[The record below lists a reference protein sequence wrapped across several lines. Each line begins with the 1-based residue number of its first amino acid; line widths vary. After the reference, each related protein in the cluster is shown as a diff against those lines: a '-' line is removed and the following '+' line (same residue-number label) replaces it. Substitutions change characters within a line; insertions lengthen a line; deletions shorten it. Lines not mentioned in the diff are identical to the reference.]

1 MKSSSPKPSESEQ
14 KVFGESLGARKSSAS
29 TAMLTTNGGRG
40 GGKSLKM
47 VRKRYSDLNN
57 LIGELPLK
65 LSEISSDIN
74 SEFLSAY
81 RTHMLEI
88 QRDLQSLK
96 QQVHEIIN
104 HDVVLTPSKQ
114 YTMCMN

>member
-14 KVFGESLGARKSSAS
+14 KVFGGSLCPRKNSAT
-29 TAMLTTNGGRG
+29 TAMHTTNGGRG

-57 LIGELPLK
+57 LIGEMPSK
-65 LSEISSDIN
+65 LSEISSDIDG
-74 SEFLSAY
+74 EFLSAY
-81 RTHMLEI
+81 RTHMQEI

-104 HDVVLTPSKQ
+104 HDVLTPSKQ